1 MNFKKLTKLIQI
13 KKWTIVHT
21 LIASMLVLILG
32 CATFCPHCCVFLPN
46 VLNYR
51 EGFDNPNAD
60 ENKRQKAVLAMFY
73 APWCGHC
80 KKAKPEW
87 EKVMQTNQ
95 HRMTMIDCT
104 TEDGKVIAEKHG
116 ISGFPTIRWFQNGL
130 DDVKNYVEYSG
141 DRVAKGFQSF
151 LNTNDN

>member
-51 EGFDNPNAD
+51 EGFDNPNAN

-87 EKVMQTNQ
+87 EKIMRTNQ

-104 TEDGKVIAEKHG
+104 TEDGKVIAENHG
-116 ISGFPTIRWFQNGL
+116 ISGFPTIRWFKNGL

>member
-87 EKVMQTNQ
+87 EKVMKTNQ

-104 TEDGKVIAEKHG
+104 TTEGEDIAKKHG